1 MKKIIRYSL
10 ALCLCISFGLSG
22 LQASSALPTT
32 PLTTGQRAANPRLQE
47 LTQRLEQIQAM
58 DKSQLSASERKAL
71 RQETRQIKKAVR
83 GGVYLSAG
91 VLIVLLIVL
100 ILVL

>member
-1 MKKIIRYSL
+1 MKKIVRYSL
-10 ALCLCISFGLSG
+10 ALCLSITFGLSG

-32 PLTTGQRAANPRLQE
+32 PLTTEQKAANPRLQE

-58 DKSQLSASERKAL
+58 DKSQMSASERKAL
-71 RQETRQIKKAVR
+71 RKETRQIKKAVS
-83 GGVYLSAG
+83 GGVYVSAG
-91 VLIVLLIVL
+91 ALIVLLIIL

>member
-10 ALCLCISFGLSG
+10 ALCLSISFGLSG

-32 PLTTGQRAANPRLQE
+32 PLTTEQAATNPRLQE
-47 LTQRLEQIQAM
+47 LNQRLEQIEAM
-58 DKSQLSASERKAL
+58 DKSQMSASERKAL
-71 RQETRQIKKAVR
+71 RKETRQIKKAIS
-83 GGVYLSAG
+83 GGVYVSAG
-91 VLIVLLIVL
+91 ALIVLLIIL

>member
-10 ALCLCISFGLSG
+10 ALCLFTSLGMSG
-22 LQASSALPTT
+22 LQASNVVPTT
-32 PLTTGQRAANPRLQE
+32 PLTTEQTTARTQE

-58 DKSQLSASERKAL
+58 DKSQLSATERKAL
-71 RQETRQIKKAVR
+71 RKEVREIKHQVR
-83 GGVYLSAG
+83 GGVYVSAG
-91 VLIVLLIVL
+91 ALIVILIIL

>member
-1 MKKIIRYSL
+1 MKKIVRYSL
-10 ALCLCISFGLSG
+10 ALCLSVTFGLSG

-32 PLTTGQRAANPRLQE
+32 PLTTEQRAANPRLQE

-58 DKSQLSASERKAL
+58 DKSQMSASERKAL
-71 RQETRQIKKAVR
+71 RKETRQIKKAVG
-83 GGVYLSAG
+83 GGVYISAG
-91 VLIVLLIVL
+91 ALIVLLIIL

>member
-10 ALCLCISFGLSG
+10 ALCLSISFGLSG

-32 PLTTGQRAANPRLQE
+32 PLTTEQAAANPRLQE
-47 LTQRLEQIQAM
+47 LNQRLEQIQAM
-58 DKSQLSASERKAL
+58 DKSQMSASERKAL
-71 RQETRQIKKAVR
+71 RKETRQIKKAIS
-83 GGVYLSAG
+83 GGVYVSAG
-91 VLIVLLIVL
+91 ALIVLLIIL